1 MRTANPALNDRAF
14 AGVLAEPY
22 GAEVMTVSGT
32 VNKTL
37 ISVIITFVAALFVW
51 NTPHLATLSLPAAI
65 LGLVLALIIS
75 FKQTW
80 APFLTPAY
88 AAVEGVFLGAFSLFA
103 EQFYPGIPAQAVGLT
118 VATTFCLL
126 MVYKSGLIVVTDT
139 FKRGLFAA
147 TAGLALF
154 YLGAF
159 VAQLFGLSLPFLSS
173 NSPLSIGFSI
183 VVVAIAALNLV
194 LDFDFIEKAAASRT
208 APKYLEWYGAFG
220 LLVTLVW
227 LYVEI
232 VRLLMKTR
240 RD

>member
-1 MRTANPALNDRAF
+1 MRTANPALSDRAF
-14 AGVLAEPY
+14 AGVLAQPL
-22 GAEVMTVSGT
+22 GAEVMTLNGT

-37 ISVIITFVAALFVW
+37 ISVLITFLGALFIW
-51 NTPHLATLSLPAAI
+51 NSPHLVTLSLPAAI
-65 LGLVLALIIS
+65 LGLVLGLVIT

-88 AAVEGVFLGAFSLFA
+88 AAVQGVFLGAFSLYA
-103 EQFYPGIPAQAVGLT
+103 EQAYPGIPAQAVGLT

-126 MVYKSGLIVVTDT
+126 FAYKSKIIPVTDN
-139 FKRGLFAA
+139 FKKGLFAA

-154 YLGAF
+154 YFGAF
-159 VAQLFGLSLPFLSS
+159 IAQLCGLSLPFLSS
-173 NSPLSIGFSI
+173 NSPLSIIFS
-183 VVVAIAALNLV
+183 VVVVVIAALNLV
-194 LDFDFIEKAAASRT
+194 LDFDFIEHAAASRA

-220 LLVTLVW
+220 LLVTLIW

-240 RD
+240 R

>member
-14 AGVLAEPY
+14 AGVLAEPH

-37 ISVIITFVAALFVW
+37 LSIIIAFLAAAFVW
-51 NTPHLATLSLPAAI
+51 SKPALASLSMPAAI

-118 VATTFCLL
+118 VAVTLCLL
-126 MVYKSGLIVVTDT
+126 FAYKSGAIKATEK
-139 FKRGLFAA
+139 FKKGIFAA

-159 VAQLFGLSLPFLSS
+159 IAQLCGVSLPFLTSS
-173 NSPLSIGFSI
+173 SPLSIGFSI
-183 VVVAIAALNLV
+183 VVVIIAALNLV
-194 LDFDFIEKAAASRT
+194 LDFDFIEQAANSRT
-208 APKYLEWYGAFG
+208 APKYLEWYAAFG

-227 LYVEI
+227 LYIEI
-232 VRLLMKTR
+232 VRLLMKTK